1 MESCHVK
8 SNDVNSQTQFFIF
21 DHTQVDLVEQ
31 LLIQLFEELES
42 FKDRLELQ
50 VPHIRVVQFYF
61 DSDVSIIAKYFV
73 ICDVVHL
80 TDTFNLNL
88 WLLCLRVSANEDAH
102 FTYMIQ
108 IC

>member
-50 VPHIRVVQFYF
+50 VPHIRVV
-61 DSDVSIIAKYFV
+61 
-73 ICDVVHL
+73 
-80 TDTFNLNL
+80 
-88 WLLCLRVSANEDAH
+88 
-102 FTYMIQ
+102 
-108 IC
+108 